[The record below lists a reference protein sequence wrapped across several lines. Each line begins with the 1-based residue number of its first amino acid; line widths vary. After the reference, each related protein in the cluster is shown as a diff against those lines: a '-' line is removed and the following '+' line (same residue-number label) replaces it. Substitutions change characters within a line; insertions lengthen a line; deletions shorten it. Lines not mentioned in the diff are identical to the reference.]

1 MKNNTKLTIAISA
14 LAVSA
19 VAGASKQLLN
29 YVKKQEEKRKM
40 QQECGRLKKQLKVST
55 VMDYV
60 DQTDTLEKL
69 GENLNNA
76 KYLKNV
82 ENFELL
88 IAELKKRNLLK
99 ENANLPTT
107 ENKTNETKEIPT
119 DTTTPVP
126 PKIDQTVVDSILNP
140 EPIEEV
146 CEDVDQ
152 RPIEEICKDVEE
164 NRAINTS
171 DEMRFIEHIL
181 NQKGIYHI
189 FKNTIIQA
197 TKSYKTITHKCTY
210 LIFTRGGVYVLT
222 RVYTDTGN
230 IKIDQSN
237 SAIKGI
243 ANGKEV
249 NIENPT
255 LNFGKFI
262 NTVRTQLNSM
272 LTKEKLKNL
281 SVAGYVIFNNN
292 AKANVT
298 QVTKPVVTNLKEFK
312 TMIEKQ
318 SNVIS
323 EEAFCALVETISE
336 RLNNNS
342 NVFYENISNDL
353 IGSFSKKKALA

>member
-29 YVKKQEEKRKM
+29 YVKKQKEKRKM

-69 GENLNNA
+69 GENLNDA

-88 IAELKKRNLLK
+88 IAELKKCNLLK

-126 PKIDQTVVDSILNP
+126 PKIDPTVVDSILNP

-152 RPIEEICKDVEE
+152 RPIEEICKDVDG
-164 NRAINTS
+164 NRPINAQ
-171 DEMRFIEHIL
+171 DELKFLHHIF
-181 NQKGIYHI
+181 NQKGAYHI
-189 FKNTIIQA
+189 FKNTTIKF
-197 TKSYKTITHKCTY
+197 TKDNKNNSESGYHCTY
-210 LIFTRGGVYVLT
+210 FVFTQGSIYILKRE
-222 RVYTDTGN
+222 YTN
-230 IKIDQSN
+230 
-237 SAIKGI
+237 I
-243 ANGKEV
+243 ANATIEKSTPKIKFIADRRT
-249 NIENPT
+249 NIINNPT
-255 LNFGKFI
+255 VTHNAINVTAFSCFLLFFI
-262 NTVRTQLNSM
+262 NFSPR
-272 LTKEKLKNL
+272 
-281 SVAGYVIFNNN
+281 IFFNNY
-292 AKANVT
+292 
-298 QVTKPVVTNLKEFK
+298 QH
-312 TMIEKQ
+312 
-318 SNVIS
+318 
-323 EEAFCALVETISE
+323 
-336 RLNNNS
+336 
-342 NVFYENISNDL
+342 Y
-353 IGSFSKKKALA
+353 